1 MSVPKINSFEHNL
14 LGVQG
19 KIFCPEM
26 LKTNFFF
33 PLIFLFLS
41 VLQSIDI
48 NKYSHKMYLG
58 SNIKVLR
65 NRKGLSQE
73 ALAAELDIKRT
84 TLNNYENTAVLNP
97 TIELLFKIAGFFGVS
112 LDVLIKVD
120 LEKFSERQFAEL
132 EKGHDA
138 YITGSKLR
146 VLTTTVDAKNQEN
159 IELVSVR
166 ARAGYMSGYGD
177 PEYLKRLPIFSLP
190 FLHKERKYRAF
201 QINGDSMLPIPDKSY
216 VVAEFVPN
224 LNDVKNGEGC
234 IIVTNDDGIVFK
246 TVTNQIKKNKTLLLS
261 SLNSFYEPFELAAN
275 KVRELWK
282 FVCYISLEIPE
293 PVMTNETLVST
304 VMKLQKNVSQ
314 LQQAV
319 KK

>member
-1 MSVPKINSFEHNL
+1 MF
-14 LGVQG
+14 
-19 KIFCPEM
+19 
-26 LKTNFFF
+26 
-33 PLIFLFLS
+33 
-41 VLQSIDI
+41 
-48 NKYSHKMYLG
+48 LG

-73 ALAAELDIKRT
+73 TLAEELGIKRT
-84 TLNNYENTAVLNP
+84 TLNNYENTTVLNP
-97 TIELLFKIAGFFGVS
+97 TLELLFSIADFFGVS
-112 LDVLIKVD
+112 LDVLVKKD
-120 LEKFSERQFAEL
+120 LEKFSERQFTEL
-132 EKGHDA
+132 EKGNDA

-146 VLTTTVDAKNQEN
+146 ILTTTVNEKNQEN

-177 PEYLKRLPIFSLP
+177 PEYLKRLPVFSLP

-201 QINGDSMLPIPDKSY
+201 QVSGDSMLPIPDKAY
-216 VVAEFVPN
+216 VVAEFVQN
-224 LNDVKNGEGC
+224 LNEVKNGEGC
-234 IIVTNDDGIVFK
+234 VIVTNDDGIVFK
-246 TVTNQIKKNKTLLLS
+246 MVANQIKKNKTLLLS
-261 SLNSFYEPFELAAN
+261 SLNSFYEPYEFAVN

-282 FVCYISLEIPE
+282 FVCYISLEMPE
-293 PVMTNETLVST
+293 PVMTNEALVST

>member
-1 MSVPKINSFEHNL
+1 
-14 LGVQG
+14 
-19 KIFCPEM
+19 
-26 LKTNFFF
+26 
-33 PLIFLFLS
+33 
-41 VLQSIDI
+41 
-48 NKYSHKMYLG
+48 MYLG
-58 SNIKVLR
+58 NNIKILR
-65 NRKGLSQE
+65 SRRGLSQD
-73 ALAAELDIKRT
+73 ALAKELGIKRT
-84 TLNNYENTAVLNP
+84 TLNNYENWAVLNP
-97 TIELLFKIAGFFGVS
+97 TIELLFRIADFFGVS
-112 LDVLIKVD
+112 LDVLIKKD
-120 LEKFSERQFAEL
+120 LEKFSERQFIEL
-132 EKGHDA
+132 EKGNDA

-146 VLTTTVDAKNQEN
+146 VLTSIVNEKNQEN

-177 PEYLKRLPIFSLP
+177 PEYLKRLPVFSLP

-216 VVAEFVPN
+216 IVAEYMQN
-224 LNDVKNGEGC
+224 LNDVKDGEGC
-234 IIVTNDDGIVFK
+234 IVVTSDDGIVFK
-246 TVTNQIKKNKTLLLS
+246 TIINQIKKNKTLLLS
-261 SLNSFYEPFELAAN
+261 SLNSFYEPYELAVN

-314 LQQAV
+314 LQQAA

>member
-1 MSVPKINSFEHNL
+1 
-14 LGVQG
+14 
-19 KIFCPEM
+19 M
-26 LKTNFFF
+26 LKTYFLFT
-33 PLIFLFLS
+33 LIFLNLT
-41 VLQSIDI
+41 VLKSIRI
-48 NKYSHKMYLG
+48 KIYSLKMYLG
-58 SNIKVLR
+58 NNIKILR
-65 NRKGLSQE
+65 SRRGLSQD
-73 ALAAELDIKRT
+73 ALAKELGIKRT
-84 TLNNYENTAVLNP
+84 TLNNYENWAVLNP
-97 TIELLFKIAGFFGVS
+97 TIELLFRIADFFGVS
-112 LDVLIKVD
+112 LDVLIKKD
-120 LEKFSERQFAEL
+120 LEKFSERQFIEL
-132 EKGHDA
+132 EKGNDA

-146 VLTTTVDAKNQEN
+146 VLTSIVNEKNQEN

-177 PEYLKRLPIFSLP
+177 PEYLKRLPVFSLP

-216 VVAEFVPN
+216 IVAEYMQN
-224 LNDVKNGEGC
+224 LNDVKDGEGC
-234 IIVTNDDGIVFK
+234 IVVTSDDGIVFK
-246 TVTNQIKKNKTLLLS
+246 TIINQIKKNKTLLLS
-261 SLNSFYEPFELAAN
+261 SLNSFYEPYELAVN

-314 LQQAV
+314 LQQAA